1 MLIIIYKLLAEKF
14 QRIPQTPGHVD
25 LPPTQFSS
33 IHNPH
38 NLWTTCSPIS
48 LRPTQFGV

>member
-1 MLIIIYKLLAEKF
+1 MLIIVYKLLFEKF

-33 IHNPH
+33 IHIAH
-38 NLWTTCSPIS
+38 NLWTTWSS
-48 LRPTQFGV
+48 LV